1 MSRISMWGTQWALT
15 GSPFRLH
22 ESLSRTC
29 MMRISDVTGTQ
40 ARLKAT
46 PFILVVEGGA
56 RTFFLLDSQVF
67 QGMFG
72 SLHCTTLPIHTPIT
86 YREPL
91 KTNSRCIGPTL
102 KCNPKNKEKGIKN
115 IHQHL
120 VLKTPRGPW
129 LGQVE
134 AALKW
139 CWGLSEEA
147 GDMSP
152 WPAWKSEAPLSV
164 SPSPPCQRGL
174 PTTWAIQS
182 QGGHRLLHLTCPR

>member
-29 MMRISDVTGTQ
+29 TMRISDVTGMQ

-72 SLHCTTLPIHTPIT
+72 SLHRTTLPIHTPIT

-91 KTNSRCIGPTL
+91 KTNSHGIGPTL
-102 KCNPKNKEKGIKN
+102 KCNPKNREKGIKS

-139 CWGLSEEA
+139 CRGLSEEA

-152 WPAWKSEAPLSV
+152 WPTWKSEAPLSGPPLHPARGA
-164 SPSPPCQRGL
+164 SPRLGL
-174 PTTWAIQS
+174 FRAKAATGFCT
-182 QGGHRLLHLTCPR
+182 